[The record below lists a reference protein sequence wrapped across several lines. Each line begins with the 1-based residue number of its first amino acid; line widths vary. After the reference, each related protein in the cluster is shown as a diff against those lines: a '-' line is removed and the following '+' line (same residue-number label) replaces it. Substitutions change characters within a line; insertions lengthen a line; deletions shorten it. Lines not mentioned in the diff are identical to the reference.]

1 MEKEIGERE
10 GKFYA
15 INVPLKDGID
25 DASFTRLFKTVSSAR
40 STMFQINV
48 YICCMRCQA
57 RTFYFYFFH
66 FQFCRLFPRLL
77 KHIYQVPLFYN
88 VEQIRLLEIA
98 WAASISPLMVHS
110 NSFIILFCTDFAT
123 IKHISRCSLD
133 KSVVKLWMRWLE
145 GQHHLIW
152 EEKHEYIKKIKRNM
166 GKFNL

>member
-40 STMFQINV
+40 ITMFQINV
-48 YICCMRCQA
+48 FICCMRCQA
-57 RTFYFYFFH
+57 RTFYLYFFH
-66 FQFCRLFPRLL
+66 FQFCRLFPRFL

-110 NSFIILFCTDFAT
+110 NSFIILFSAGFAT
-123 IKHISRCSLD
+123 IKTYLPLLIRQICGETMNA
-133 KSVVKLWMRWLE
+133 VVRRAASSDLGGETRV
-145 GQHHLIW
+145 
-152 EEKHEYIKKIKRNM
+152 Y
-166 GKFNL
+166 